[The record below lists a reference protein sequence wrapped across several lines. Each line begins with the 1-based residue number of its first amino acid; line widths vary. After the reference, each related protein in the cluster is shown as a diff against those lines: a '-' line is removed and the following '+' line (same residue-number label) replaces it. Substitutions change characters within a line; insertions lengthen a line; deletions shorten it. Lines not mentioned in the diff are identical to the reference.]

1 MQGQA
6 RANPLPIALWV
17 RGRLGLKISRFFGT
31 GRAASNDGAVETWN
45 LFEKPV
51 SFLLAHDCTQVP
63 RASGGGG
70 VKEGEK
76 ILPEYFY
83 CHVLTTDNEI
93 SEHTLV

>member
-1 MQGQA
+1 M
-6 RANPLPIALWV
+6 
-17 RGRLGLKISRFFGT
+17 RGRLGLKITRFSST

-51 SFLLAHDCTQVP
+51 RFLLAHDCTQVP

-70 VKEGEK
+70 VKEEGWAARSAEK
-76 ILPEYFY
+76 ILPEDLY
-83 CHVLTTDNEI
+83 CHVSTTDNEI

>member
-70 VKEGEK
+70 VKEGHGPRAARRDFCLRTS
-76 ILPEYFY
+76 IATF
-83 CHVLTTDNEI
+83 
-93 SEHTLV
+93 